1 MRELFRRF
9 AARPVITAEL
19 LLASF
24 FANLLALASP
34 LFVIQVLN
42 RYVAYGIDATLITL
56 TTGVLAAIVLEMG
69 FRQAR
74 LMIAATELAERDEQR
89 AVGAFGVMV
98 TAKTEALER
107 IPAGERRETVQGLST
122 VETTY
127 NAPNMAAVMDVPFAL
142 VFVAALFMLNP
153 VLGGIASIFIV
164 GAFLFSIVNQR
175 LTQPITQ
182 QLTQVTGFGNSL
194 ISTAGR
200 AADTIRAFGG
210 HEPMMKAWRTFV
222 EHSQTLRRRVSGRQ
236 GMAQTLTQS
245 LQAVMGVAI
254 IATGAV
260 LVVAGELDV
269 GTMIG
274 ANILAARGLGP
285 MIKLAQLSDAMA
297 KAEQAL
303 EKVRQLVLMPVEAEG
318 GSALETYTGS
328 VEFRDIAFA
337 HGGAQA
343 PLFESL
349 SLTLQ
354 PGSVLLVRGR
364 NGAGKTSLA
373 RLLVGLVEPT
383 RGQLLGDGVEV
394 RQMAPAW
401 WQRQIMYMPQEPTF
415 LNDTIRANIEAVN
428 PDLDDEALNRVL
440 RKAGLGPFIDE
451 SADGME
457 TPITD
462 NGRTLAVGIRRR
474 LALARAIATEGR
486 LVVFDEPT
494 EGLDQEGCAAV
505 YAIMKE
511 LAEAGRTIIVVTADP
526 VIVRGARLILDLNAK
541 PVPNL
546 TLTSGPPT
554 TAQAVDDKDALPV
567 GGRRESGG

>member
-98 TAKTEALER
+98 TAKTEVLER

-142 VFVAALFMLNP
+142 V
-153 VLGGIASIFIV
+153 
-164 GAFLFSIVNQR
+164 
-175 LTQPITQ
+175 
-182 QLTQVTGFGNSL
+182 
-194 ISTAGR
+194 STAGR

-222 EHSQTLRRRVSGRQ
+222 DHSQTLRRRVSGRQ

-285 MIKLAQLSDAMA
+285 MIKLAQLS
-297 KAEQAL
+297 
-303 EKVRQLVLMPVEAEG
+303 
-318 GSALETYTGS
+318 T
-328 VEFRDIAFA
+328 
-337 HGGAQA
+337 
-343 PLFESL
+343 
-349 SLTLQ
+349 
-354 PGSVLLVRGR
+354 
-364 NGAGKTSLA
+364 
-373 RLLVGLVEPT
+373 
-383 RGQLLGDGVEV
+383 
-394 RQMAPAW
+394 
-401 WQRQIMYMPQEPTF
+401 
-415 LNDTIRANIEAVN
+415 
-428 PDLDDEALNRVL
+428 
-440 RKAGLGPFIDE
+440 
-451 SADGME
+451 
-457 TPITD
+457 
-462 NGRTLAVGIRRR
+462 
-474 LALARAIATEGR
+474 AT
-486 LVVFDEPT
+486 
-494 EGLDQEGCAAV
+494 
-505 YAIMKE
+505 
-511 LAEAGRTIIVVTADP
+511 
-526 VIVRGARLILDLNAK
+526 
-541 PVPNL
+541 
-546 TLTSGPPT
+546 
-554 TAQAVDDKDALPV
+554 
-567 GGRRESGG
+567 

>member
-107 IPAGERRETVQGLST
+107 VPAGERRETVQGLST

-194 ISTAGR
+194 VSTASR

-210 HEPMMKAWRTFV
+210 HEPMMRAWRTFV
-222 EHSQTLRRRVSGRQ
+222 EHS
-236 GMAQTLTQS
+236 QTLTQS

-303 EKVRQLVLMPVEAEG
+303 DKVRQLVLMPVEADG

-401 WQRQIMYMPQEPTF
+401 WRRQIMYMPQEPTF